1 MFLVD
6 LLGWCT
12 ALAPAWLL
20 GASSRMLSTPLLGS
34 TKAG

>member
-6 LLGWCT
+6 LLGWCP